1 MPYHLNELFYGTDQ
15 YFQFKNARGQP
26 SNTKSEM
33 WRKEIEQKKESN
45 QNYIV
50 LFHLV

>member
-1 MPYHLNELFYGTDQ
+1 MSYSTELINIFSLKTL
-15 YFQFKNARGQP
+15 RGQP